1 MTELFLTVEL
11 TQKNSELLIN
21 CNDYNNIQDL
31 TNNLNFQS

>member
-1 MTELFLTVEL
+1 MTEVFLNVEI
-11 TQKNSELLIN
+11 TQKNSEVLIH